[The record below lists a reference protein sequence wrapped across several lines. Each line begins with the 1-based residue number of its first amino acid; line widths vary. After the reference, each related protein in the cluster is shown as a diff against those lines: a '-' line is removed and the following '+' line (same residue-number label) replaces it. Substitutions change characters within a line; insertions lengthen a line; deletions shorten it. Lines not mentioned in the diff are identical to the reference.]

1 MHTRVLG
8 STLSPVPHHAQ
19 AVCNDTPRALSGRW
33 SVLAAA
39 HAGSGAAA
47 FAAAPL
53 RCGVGAGDAARVT
66 LPLPD
71 ALRAGAL
78 LPRMQTHPVH
88 AQCSTYMCVCAH
100 HADACAMDASL
111 WLLYAPLRH
120 GAPPACFPAGHAA
133 RDVLHLAAPIT
144 EAGGGSAFGDG
155 GMAAAAPAA
164 ADADARTVSLRLRV
178 APPRAPC
185 TARDALAAAAG
196 VAAPASASAAPPA
209 FSAAARAALPGG
221 VTLRAGAPRNGIAEL
236 TLRCAGGDADG
247 AAVLALAREAL
258 LRRALRQ
265 GEPQTQLDSVA
276 AAAPDA
282 DADDAAVLAL
292 RALRR
297 RLVACQAR
305 ARYAAPAA
313 PCSVRDASQPLVR
326 CVCFAQDALDVAS
339 RLRLLAD
346 AHSTDALPPLV
357 DAAARAQAQLLEA
370 YGALRGA
377 PFSTHAAVC

>member
-1 MHTRVLG
+1 
-8 STLSPVPHHAQ
+8 
-19 AVCNDTPRALSGRW
+19 
-33 SVLAAA
+33 
-39 HAGSGAAA
+39 
-47 FAAAPL
+47 
-53 RCGVGAGDAARVT
+53 
-66 LPLPD
+66 
-71 ALRAGAL
+71 
-78 LPRMQTHPVH
+78 
-88 AQCSTYMCVCAH
+88 
-100 HADACAMDASL
+100 MDASL

-164 ADADARTVSLRLRV
+164 ADADAHTVSLRLRV

-196 VAAPASASAAPPA
+196 VAAPASSSAAPPA

-258 LRRALRQ
+258 LRRALRRA
-265 GEPQTQLDSVA
+265 EPQTQQDIAAA

-305 ARYAAPAA
+305 ARHAAPAA
-313 PCSVRDASQPLVR
+313 PYAVRDASQPLVR
-326 CVCFAQDALDVAS
+326 CVYL
-339 RLRLLAD
+339 LRRMR
-346 AHSTDALPPLV
+346 STWH
-357 DAAARAQAQLLEA
+357 
-370 YGALRGA
+370 RGYA
-377 PFSTHAAVC
+377 C